1 MDIETLQSMAI
12 YTWLQE
18 HMFWVLPSVALL
30 ACIESFALIGVV
42 LPGVLLLGASALFCS
57 IIGIPLWQLLVA
69 TWIGA
74 VTGDGLSFLI
84 GRFGRRLR
92 TRLPQRQLRW
102 MALCEPL
109 VMRYGWMAVA
119 GARFVG
125 PLRPIMPLVA
135 GFLGMQPFTFG
146 ALNMVTGWRGACSI
160 PCRVTGWGT
169 RSRPGMPQTT
179 WLLAGLGAALALGV
193 GLIWLR
199 QRMLRPSP

>member
-69 TWIGA
+69 TWVGA

-146 ALNMVTGWRGACSI
+146 ALNMVTGVAWCMLYTLPGYWLGHSVEA
-160 PCRVTGWGT
+160 
-169 RSRPGMPQTT
+169 GMPQTT